1 MCLCA
6 VYYVWCVCWC
16 VVYYVC
22 AMLEMLRPCRA
33 AVVVAVAASSLGT
46 PAASTTSAQSPV
58 ASQQPRRRVAPAQPA
73 PGNRPLPLLIG
84 LAECQ
89 TWDTT
94 FFIQTLDT
102 DRINVMSLLM
112 FAFGFRWT
120 IEFYVSYSHMLVDT
134 LSLLRDKYHIT
145 LDSLSTLYLVDTPTS
160 P

>member
-6 VYYVWCVCWC
+6 VYYVWCVWCVCWC

-58 ASQQPRRRVAPAQPA
+58 ASQQPRRRVAQPSQ
-73 PGNRPLPLLIG
+73 RQVTVTLPLLIG

-89 TWDTT
+89 T
-94 FFIQTLDT
+94 
-102 DRINVMSLLM
+102 
-112 FAFGFRWT
+112 
-120 IEFYVSYSHMLVDT
+120 
-134 LSLLRDKYHIT
+134 
-145 LDSLSTLYLVDTPTS
+145 
-160 P
+160 